1 MAQHDALISTLKQQ
15 LKQYQ
20 LTYSDVAKGLK
31 MSEANVKRM
40 FATKRFTLQRLEQV
54 CQLMDME
61 LTDLFQCYED
71 SRQSI
76 SSLTE
81 TQEQELVSDPKLLLV
96 AVCVRNYLN
105 FEEIVE
111 HYEISKTEAIRHL
124 AKLDKLKIIDLL
136 PNNRIKL
143 RVDEGFRWIPKG
155 PIEAF
160 FEKQIQS
167 QFLKSSFSAE
177 GDQRL
182 FMSGLL
188 SQSSRQVMLKKLQLL
203 SKEFIDLHKQDAEL
217 PLSQRD
223 NIGLLLALREWEF
236 AVFKPLIRK
245 GKVL

>member
-15 LKQYQ
+15 LKQHQ
-20 LTYSDVAKGLK
+20 LTYAEVAKRLK

-54 CQLMDME
+54 CQLMEME
-61 LTDLFQCYED
+61 LTDLFQCYEA

-96 AVCVRNYLN
+96 AVCVRNYLS
-105 FEEIVE
+105 FDEIVASYNVSE
-111 HYEISKTEAIRHL
+111 TEVIRCL

-155 PIEAF
+155 PIETF

-182 FMSGLL
+182 FLSGLL
-188 SQSSRQVMLKKLQLL
+188 SESSRQVMLKKMQLL
-203 SKEFIDLHKQDAEL
+203 SKEFIDLHRQDAVL
-217 PLSQRD
+217 PLAQRN
-223 NIGLLLALREWEF
+223 NIGFLMALREWEF
-236 AVFKPLIRK
+236 AVFRPLLK
-245 GKVL
+245 KN

>member
-1 MAQHDALISTLKQQ
+1 MAQYEILISTLKQS
-15 LKQYQ
+15 LKEHQ
-20 LTYSDVAKGLK
+20 LTYAEVAKRLD

-61 LTDLFQCYED
+61 LADLFKSHEA

-76 SSLTE
+76 THLTE
-81 TQEQELVSDPKLLLV
+81 EQEQELVSDVRLLLV
-96 AVCVRNYLN
+96 AVCVRNY
-105 FEEIVE
+105 FTFDEIVAQ
-111 HYEISKTEAIRHL
+111 YNLKSTECIRYL

-143 RVDEGFRWIPKG
+143 RIDEGFRWLAKG
-155 PIEAF
+155 PIEIF
-160 FEKQIQS
+160 FEKQVQS

-188 SQSSRQVMLKKLQLL
+188 SETSRQVILKKMQMLA
-203 SKEFIDLHKQDAEL
+203 KEFVDRQDANL
-217 PLSQRD
+217 PLSKRD
-223 NIGLLLALREWEF
+223 NLGLLIAMREWEF
-236 AVFKPLIRK
+236 AAFKPLQK
-245 GKVL
+245 K